1 MVTEELKKL
10 LIDRFESWELVEFL
24 QLPIEDIVEYFEDEI
39 IENEEDI
46 LELLGVISDGEDD

>member
-10 LIDRFESWELVEFL
+10 LIDRFESWELAEFIGT
-24 QLPIEDIVEYFEDEI
+24 PIEDFVEYFEDEI

-46 LELLGVISDGEDD
+46 LELLHINTDREDD